1 MQDWW
6 SYLRGTKDVFDERMI
21 QLLQDQLLVH
31 DLILN
36 VLISILHSSNL
47 GHGDTWENTRYFV
60 FVDNL
65 QGYLSFC
72 VNMNSFV
79 DRREVATSEK
89 SSIQEIA
96 QFEFVLFI

>member
-1 MQDWW
+1 M
-6 SYLRGTKDVFDERMI
+6 FDERMI

-47 GHGDTWENTRYFV
+47 WHGKHMREHVKYFI

-79 DRREVATSEK
+79 DRREVATSKK